1 MVFNDRSP
9 VEHIFSIVRTWV
21 GDFNGDEIMDLAINT
36 NLVETNVLFG
46 PLKKSN
52 LLSVDADFRVTPQ
65 IWSVGDFDNN
75 NIDDFLIFRT
85 TQIFIVFG
93 KIGLTGSVDLAQT
106 NADVVINI
114 SPTQYIDDVS
124 VGNFDGDNFSD
135 LAIIMGDDECHL
147 LFGPSPFVK
156 GTYDI
161 STISDQTVIRF
172 SNPVLNGPIGN
183 VFSKDMNG
191 DGKDEIVLNSSYR
204 TTTEDLKAWALQIFK
219 GRSEW
224 DEEWDMGTTPADFTI
239 YGVPESVLAFL
250 TTNKYGIGDFTGDG
264 FNEMFL
270 FYARPYP
277 KFEHFFM
284 LDGSFITSSTP
295 AFINIHEGQ
304 PGASL
309 TSPILPNEKYN
320 RPLATGD
327 FDGDGR
333 VDLFFNP
340 SPLSALISSD
350 YPTGFPVDLSTSSFK
365 IYAGQEISLGDLNQD
380 GRADLLVSEVGHFEI
395 PNGFASS
402 AVFGYY
408 GFRPLRHPRAVV
420 TKVVDARWVDVSLS
434 VDGDPTEMR
443 FTGDVDA
450 TLQGQ
455 WVPFS
460 PDYRVP
466 LSPSAGPKTVQV
478 TFRNEYKRTSD
489 AVTFQAAVDTPSAG
503 ITPVTNRIR
512 PGETAQW
519 DLRAPQPTHVRA
531 QILLTTG
538 EPLVEIFN
546 GDGGPGV
553 VPLAWNGQNDA
564 GHPVAPGVYVLVVDM
579 DNQQFKTTVLVR

>member
-1 MVFNDRSP
+1 
-9 VEHIFSIVRTWV
+9 
-21 GDFNGDEIMDLAINT
+21 MDLAINT
-36 NLVETNVLFG
+36 SPGETNVIFG

-75 NIDDFLIFRT
+75 NIDDFLIVESTRT
-85 TQIFIVFG
+85 SIVFG

-106 NADVVINI
+106 NADVVLNI
-114 SPTQYIDDVS
+114 SPTSAIFNVS
-124 VGNFDGDNFSD
+124 VGNFNGDNFSD
-135 LAIIMGDDECHL
+135 LAITISGYQINQCHL

-161 STISDQTVIRF
+161 SSISDQTIIRF
-172 SNPVLNGPIGN
+172 PNLLLNKLGFGLY
-183 VFSKDMNG
+183 SKDMDG
-191 DGKDEIVLNSSYR
+191 DGKDEIVMNTDYR
-204 TTTEDLKAWALQIFK
+204 TTTEDLEAGALQIFK

-239 YGVPESVLAFL
+239 YGIPESQLGIL
-250 TTNKYGIGDFTGDG
+250 TRNNYGIGDFTGDG

-309 TSPILPNEKYN
+309 TSPILPSNN
-320 RPLATGD
+320 FTFPLATGD

-365 IYAGQEISLGDLNQD
+365 IYAGKEISLGDLNRD
-380 GRADLLVSEVGHFEI
+380 GRADLLVSEVGLFET

-408 GFRPLRHPRAVV
+408 GFRPLRHPQAVV
-420 TKVVDARWVDVSLS
+420 TKGVDARWVDVSLS

-443 FTGDVDA
+443 FTSDVDA
-450 TLQGQ
+450 SLNGQ
-455 WVPFS
+455 WVPFR

-466 LSPSAGPKTVQV
+466 LSSSAGPKTVQV

-531 QILLTTG
+531 RILLTTG

-553 VPLAWNGQNDA
+553 VPLAWNGRNNA
-564 GHPVAPGVYVLVVDM
+564 GQPVAPGVYVLVVDM